1 MTCMPEL
8 IMSNVGLSPV
18 NKMSVVNQDGKS
30 VETSIV
36 CERPLTVRM
45 DSQEIVTLM
54 TIGTNPEDLA
64 LGYLR
69 NQRIISDLDLVNSVM
84 VDWMYETVEISTNL
98 KKKPLDRKRNKG
110 RKIITTGCGQGTL
123 FSCSLDKLYDLK
135 FPNVR
140 LRQSD
145 IYQLLK
151 SVSGRNNVYKKA
163 GSVHA
168 CALCREDKVL
178 MFEEDVGRH
187 NATDAISG
195 RMWRKNISGNDK
207 ILYTTG
213 RLTSEIIIKAA
224 FMGIPVLISR
234 SGATHMGI
242 ELSIDLQMTVI
253 GRARGKRFIVFSG
266 HKNIEFDMT

>member
-1 MTCMPEL
+1 MDL
-8 IMSNVGLSPV
+8 RMSNAGLVPIK
-18 NKMSVVNQDGKS
+18 KMSVANQDGKF

-36 CERPLTVRM
+36 CERPLTIKM
-45 DSQEIVTLM
+45 DGQEVITLM
-54 TIGTNPEDLA
+54 TIGTNPEELS

-69 NQRIISDLDLVNSVM
+69 NQMVLNDLGQVNSVM
-84 VDWMYETVEISTNL
+84 VDWVHETAEINTNL
-98 KKKPLDRKRNKG
+98 KKNPLDQKINKG

-135 FPNVR
+135 FPRVR

-151 SVSGRNNVYKKA
+151 SLAGQNNIYKEA

-195 RMWRKNISGNDK
+195 RMWRKNMNGNDK

-224 FMGIPVLISR
+224 LMGIPVLISR
-234 SGATHMGI
+234 SGATHMGV
-242 ELSIDLQMTVI
+242 ELSRDLQMTVI
-253 GRARGKRFIVFSG
+253 GRTRGKRYIVFSG
-266 HKNIEFDMT
+266 YENIEFDMT